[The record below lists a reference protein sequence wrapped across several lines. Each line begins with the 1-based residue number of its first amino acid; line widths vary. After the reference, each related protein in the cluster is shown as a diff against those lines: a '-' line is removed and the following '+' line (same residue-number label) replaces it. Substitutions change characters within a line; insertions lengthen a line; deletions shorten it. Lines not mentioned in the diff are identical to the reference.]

1 MVLFGGQGVVRVFG
15 SHILKKKI
23 RFCFL
28 ISPIYISFN
37 AMHILDV
44 SNLHISNLVMTR
56 FKLAPITSPDM
67 ILSIALLAWTRTSIN
82 RKAHIVDLRKG

>member
-1 MVLFGGQGVVRVFG
+1 
-15 SHILKKKI
+15 
-23 RFCFL
+23 
-28 ISPIYISFN
+28 
-37 AMHILDV
+37 
-44 SNLHISNLVMTR
+44 MTR